1 MPYIGTSPSNG
12 VRRVHTYTATASQTT
27 FTGASSEGVT
37 LSYADTNYIDVFQNG
52 VLLGNDDYT
61 ATSGTSVVLSQ
72 SASLSD
78 LVVIIVYDVF
88 SVADTVS
95 KTNGGTFDG
104 AVTFG
109 GGVSGNIANVSGDM
123 TIDVAGDITLDA
135 DGGDVIIKD
144 GGSSIGAITNISS
157 DLSIYSLT
165 GNHKGL
171 RFGNGQIVPT
181 NNSGADSDNTTDLGG
196 TSNRFKNLYLSGGA
210 YIGGTDSA
218 NLLDDY
224 EEGTFTATMTG
235 STSNPNSTIQDTSA
249 YYTKIGR
256 QVWIVVNFIN
266 VDTTGASGSVIITG
280 LPFASLASSGD
291 AYVSGNVAWYKRM
304 ALNSNVD
311 QVAVEIGQG
320 ASQFSFICSSSG
332 NAWTDAVH
340 SAGNNFYLR
349 ASATYP
355 TAS

>member
-1 MPYIGTSPSNG
+1 MYLNLITLLVTIVLPSSNAGIHLGVTS
-12 VRRVHTYTATASQTT
+12 ATAS
-27 FTGASSEGVT
+27 
-37 LSYADTNYIDVFQNG
+37 
-52 VLLGNDDYT
+52 
-61 ATSGTSVVLSQ
+61 
-72 SASLSD
+72 
-78 LVVIIVYDVF
+78 
-88 SVADTVS
+88 
-95 KTNGGTFDG
+95 
-104 AVTFG
+104 
-109 GGVSGNIANVSGDM
+109 
-123 TIDVAGDITLDA
+123 
-135 DGGDVIIKD
+135 
-144 GGSSIGAITNISS
+144 
-157 DLSIYSLT
+157 
-165 GNHKGL
+165 
-171 RFGNGQIVPT
+171 
-181 NNSGADSDNTTDLGG
+181 
-196 TSNRFKNLYLSGGA
+196 
-210 YIGGTDSA
+210 